1 MSGFLIDTNIPSEMT
16 RRDPDP
22 RVQAWVAAADRSKSH
37 ISVITVG
44 EIRKGFTILR
54 DDPRRQ
60 RFEQWL
66 ARDLEVWFKSRILP
80 VSKVIAERW
89 GVLAGERQL
98 QGRPL
103 NSADGLIAAT
113 ALEHD
118 LTVVTRNVRDFADLG
133 VSIIN
138 PWEAQALR

>member
-1 MSGFLIDTNIPSEMT
+1 MNGFLIDTNIPSEMT

-22 RVQAWVAAADRSKSH
+22 RVQAWVAAVDRSKSH

-60 RFEQWL
+60 RFEEWFT
-66 ARDLEVWFKSRILP
+66 RDLEIWFKGRILA
-80 VSKVIAERW
+80 VSRVIAERW
-89 GVLAGERQL
+89 GILAGERQL

-118 LTVVTRNVRDFADLG
+118 LTLATRNVRDFADMG
-133 VSIIN
+133 VTIVN
-138 PWEAQALR
+138 PWEVPAAQ

>member
-16 RRDPDP
+16 RRNPDP

-98 QGRPL
+98 QGDL
-103 NSADGLIAAT
+103 SIAPM
-113 ALEHD
+113 
-118 LTVVTRNVRDFADLG
+118 V
-133 VSIIN
+133 
-138 PWEAQALR
+138 